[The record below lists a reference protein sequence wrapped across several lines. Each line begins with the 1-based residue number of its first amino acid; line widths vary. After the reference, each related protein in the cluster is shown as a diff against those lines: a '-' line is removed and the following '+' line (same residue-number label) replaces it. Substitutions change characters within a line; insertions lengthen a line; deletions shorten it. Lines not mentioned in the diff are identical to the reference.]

1 MFMGD
6 RWIPSSLGTSP
17 YIWLPLTVSGTNVSL
32 AWHASWHIDTATGT
46 WHT

>member
-17 YIWLPLTVSGTNVSL
+17 YIWLPLTVKGTSVSL
-32 AWHASWHIDTATGT
+32 AWHARWFIDTSTGR